1 MSDNAKS
8 LLAGLLQKDPET
20 RLGGS
25 RKDAEEVGAW
35 QLSGFE
41 DDNSSKCKSNR
52 NRRKNHLFA
61 CPYIFG

>member
-41 DDNSSKCKSNR
+41 DDNTISSKCKSNR
-52 NRRKNHLFA
+52 NR
-61 CPYIFG
+61 